1 MNSRLVDVIK
11 TNGFRNSLF
20 LMTRRILRGT
30 GTKLVTTAEKLTPQP
45 RQSREER
52 QTLARNLEFK
62 NKHQGQ
68 RGFVIGTGPSLA
80 RQDLTPLANEIT
92 FALSGFWK
100 HSIIEQWQPTYYC
113 FSDPLLFDGSAVM
126 DQFFHS
132 LTERITTST
141 FFVPLSALKIVQ
153 EHRLLPAERTYYVAF
168 HGDLSTDVV
177 DDLDFTRPVPGIMNV
192 AQLCMMLAIY
202 MGVSPIYL
210 LGLDHDWLSHT
221 GETKHFYAGHA
232 GLEKHPEVR
241 PVLADW
247 SYRHLME
254 CQLVGWKAY
263 ENLARLAALK
273 GIKIYNATDGGF
285 LDVYERAGYR
295 EVVSG

>member
-11 TNGFRNSLF
+11 TNGVRNSLF
-20 LMTRRILRGT
+20 LMTRKVLRGV
-30 GTKLVTTAEKLTPQP
+30 GTRLVTTSEWLTPKP
-45 RQSREER
+45 RFSRAER
-52 QTLARNLEFK
+52 ELLARNAEFK
-62 NKHQGQ
+62 NKHRGR

-92 FALSGFWK
+92 FTLSGFWK
-100 HSIIEQWQPTYYC
+100 HAIIEQWQPTYYC
-113 FSDPLLFDGSAVM
+113 FSDPLLFDGSPVM
-126 DQFFHS
+126 KQFFES
-132 LTERITTST
+132 LTARITKSI
-141 FFVPLSALKIVQ
+141 FFVPLSAFKIVQ
-153 EHRLLPAERTYYVAF
+153 EHRLLPFERTYYVPF

-177 DDLDFTRPVPGIMNV
+177 DDLDFTTLVPGIMNV
-192 AQLCMMLAIY
+192 AQLCMMVAIY
-202 MGVSPIYL
+202 MGVSPVYL

-221 GETKHFYAGHA
+221 GETKHFYAGQA

-273 GIKIYNATDGGF
+273 GIKIFNATDGGF
-285 LDVYERAGYR
+285 LDVYERADYR
-295 EVVSG
+295 ELVSR

>member
-1 MNSRLVDVIK
+1 MNSRLVDAIK
-11 TNGFRNSLF
+11 TNGFRNSLA
-20 LMTRRILRGT
+20 LMTRRVLRVA
-30 GTKLVTTAEKLTPQP
+30 GTKLVTTAEKLTPEP
-45 RQSREER
+45 RLSREER
-52 QTLARNLEFK
+52 EIVKRNLVFK
-62 NKHQGQ
+62 NKHQD
-68 RGFVIGTGPSLA
+68 RRAFVIGTGPSLA
-80 RQDLTPLANEIT
+80 SQDLTLLGNEIT
-92 FALSGFWK
+92 FTLSGFWK
-100 HSIIEQWQPTYYC
+100 HSIVEQWQPTYYC

-126 DQFFHS
+126 KEFFES
-132 LTERITTST
+132 LRKRITEST
-141 FFVPLSALKIVQ
+141 FFVPLSALKTIQ
-153 EHRLLPAERTYYVAF
+153 QHQLLPPERTYYVAF

-177 DDLDFTRPVPGIMNV
+177 DDLDFTAPVPGIMNV

-202 MGVSPIYL
+202 MGISPIYL

-232 GLEKHPEVR
+232 GLEKHPEVK

-285 LDVYERAGYR
+285 LDVYERANYR
-295 EVVSG
+295 DVVSK

>member
-1 MNSRLVDVIK
+1 MNSRLVDAIK
-11 TNGFRNSLF
+11 TNGFRNSLA
-20 LMTRRILRGT
+20 LMTRRVLRVA
-30 GTKLVTTAEKLTPQP
+30 GTKLVTTAEKLTPAP
-45 RQSREER
+45 RLSREER
-52 QTLARNLEFK
+52 EIVKRNLVFK
-62 NKHQGQ
+62 NKH
-68 RGFVIGTGPSLA
+68 RDRRAFVIGTGPSLA
-80 RQDLTPLANEIT
+80 RQDLTLLGNEIT
-92 FALSGFWK
+92 FTLSGFWK
-100 HSIIEQWQPTYYC
+100 HSIVEQWQPTYYC

-126 DQFFHS
+126 KEFFQS
-132 LTERITTST
+132 LTKRITEST
-141 FFVPLSALKIVQ
+141 FFVPLSALKTIQ
-153 EHRLLPAERTYYVAF
+153 QHQLLPPERTYYVAF

-177 DDLDFTRPVPGIMNV
+177 DDLDFTAPVPGIMNV

-202 MGVSPIYL
+202 MGISPIYL

-232 GLEKHPEVR
+232 GLEKHPEVK

-263 ENLARLAALK
+263 ENLARLAELK

-285 LDVYERAGYR
+285 LDVYERANYR
-295 EVVSG
+295 DVVGS

>member
-1 MNSRLVDVIK
+1 MNSRFDRIK
-11 TNGFRNSLF
+11 TNGVRNSLF
-20 LMTRRILRGT
+20 LMTRRVLRGV
-30 GTKLVTTAEKLTPQP
+30 GTRLVTTSEKLTPKP
-45 RQSREER
+45 RFSREER
-52 QTLARNLEFK
+52 ELLARNAEFK
-62 NKHQGQ
+62 NKHRGR

-80 RQDLTPLANEIT
+80 RQDLTPLGNEIT
-92 FALSGFWK
+92 FTLSGFWK
-100 HSIIEQWQPTYYC
+100 HAIIDEWQPTYYC
-113 FSDPLLFDGSAVM
+113 FSDPLLFDGSPVM
-126 DQFFHS
+126 KEFFQS
-132 LTERITTST
+132 LTGRVTKST
-141 FFVPLSALKIVQ
+141 FFVPLSAFNVVKECQ
-153 EHRLLPAERTYYVAF
+153 LLPAERTYYVPF
-168 HGDLSTDVV
+168 EGDLSTDLV
-177 DDLDFTRPVPGIMNV
+177 DDLDFTTPVPGVMNV

-202 MGVSPIYL
+202 MGISPIYL

-273 GIKIYNATDGGF
+273 GIKIFNATDGGF
-285 LDVYERAGYR
+285 LDVYERANYR
-295 EVVSG
+295 EVVSR